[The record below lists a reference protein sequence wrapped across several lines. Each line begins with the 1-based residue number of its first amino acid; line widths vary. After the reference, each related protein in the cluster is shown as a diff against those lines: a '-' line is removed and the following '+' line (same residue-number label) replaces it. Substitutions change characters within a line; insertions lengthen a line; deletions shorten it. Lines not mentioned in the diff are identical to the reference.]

1 MFNKQK
7 KWDERKKFLSRKV
20 LLHMKT
26 RNGDYNAHASP
37 QARMKHLEGFTTA
50 SKKLFGH
57 RR

>member
-1 MFNKQK
+1 MGWQ
-7 KWDERKKFLSRKV
+7 EKFLSRKA

-26 RNGDYNAHASP
+26 RNGDHNAHASP